1 MDTAKRAM
9 TLLAEAERQLREL
22 VGVAAAVGEYDAVQQ
37 ITDWAR
43 RVGALVQDA
52 QDAERTEAVPTGEA
66 MRDDGCTAVGG
77 RPARLGSSTARRSK
91 RLPAKGEYPKFCR
104 RGDQLVKIGW
114 SKREKTEYEHKA
126 PRQAVDVL
134 TTAIARRADNG
145 KLFTVEDLLPL
156 KNPAD
161 GSEIPSY
168 QAYVALAWFR
178 RLGLVKQH
186 GRRGYSVKGPSR
198 VGEAVVA
205 SWEQLPA
212 GSI

>member
-1 MDTAKRAM
+1 MDTAKRAT

-22 VGVAAAVGEYDAVQQ
+22 VGEAAAAGEYDAVQQ
-37 ITDWAR
+37 ISDLAR
-43 RVGALVQDA
+43 RVGALVQNA
-52 QDAERTEAVPTGEA
+52 QNAGRSEAIPTGVA
-66 MRDDGCTAVGG
+66 MRDERPTAVAD
-77 RPARLGSSTARRSK
+77 RAARIGSSTTRHSK

-114 SKREKTEYEHKA
+114 SKREKAEYEHKA
-126 PRQAVDVL
+126 PHQTVDVL
-134 TTAIARRADNG
+134 TTAIARRSDNG

-156 KNPAD
+156 KNPVD
-161 GSEIPSY
+161 GTEIPSY

-198 VGEAVVA
+198 VGEAIVA

-212 GSI
+212 GSV